1 MKKKYNVLLDAIKEC
16 SNYCAHELLFY
27 ALLDSNIIFFFN
39 LNYVSSY
46 MSFTQ
51 LNQLSF
57 FILQEYINVQI

>member
-1 MKKKYNVLLDAIKEC
+1 MKKKYNVLVDAIKEC

-27 ALLDSNIIFFFN
+27 TLLDSNKKKFST
-39 LNYVSSY
+39 LTMSVH

>member
-27 ALLDSNIIFFFN
+27 TLLDSNKKNFST
-39 LNYVSSY
+39 LTMSVH